1 MVNLK
6 KKCGVKNTDFVNY
19 SVKIT
24 QNWTDVNK
32 EVFGH
37 ADFVIRIYSLL
48 RNGNVIYG
56 SSFAM
61 DLYVISTVPRCGSN
75 KNKELPTSTIMSK

>member
-6 KKCGVKNTDFVNY
+6 KKCGVKNTDFVIY

-24 QNWTDVNK
+24 QNWIVVNK

-37 ADFVIRIYSLL
+37 ADFAIRIYSLL

-56 SSFAM
+56 SALFLNAGQ
-61 DLYVISTVPRCGSN
+61 IRT
-75 KNKELPTSTIMSK
+75 KNFLHRP